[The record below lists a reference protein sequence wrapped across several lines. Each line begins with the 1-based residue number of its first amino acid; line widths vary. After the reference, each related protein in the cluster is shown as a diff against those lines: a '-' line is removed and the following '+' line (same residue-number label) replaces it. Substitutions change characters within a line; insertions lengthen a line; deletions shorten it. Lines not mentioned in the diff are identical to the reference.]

1 MPHRYHPAL
10 SLSRAFTDPL
20 SQPPLLPSS
29 YGNSQVD
36 AEPLTHSPGS
46 IVRVAMKDFV
56 TYTSAEFLP
65 GPSLNMI
72 IGPNGTGKSTL
83 VCAICLGLGAKPDV
97 LGRAKDPSEFV
108 KHGQK
113 EAEIEIELE
122 RDPARHRTNPVI
134 KRIIKRDA
142 GNKTF
147 FMIDGRNS
155 TQKAVAELCRSF
167 SIQVDNLCQFL
178 PQDRVVEFAAL
189 DPVELLVQTQRAA
202 APDYMSE
209 WHDQLKTM
217 RADQRKHQAD
227 QVERTE
233 HLKNLEGRQNM
244 QRGDVERLR
253 ERAEQQEKLSALER
267 LRPFPIYNVA
277 RDKYLAAK
285 EQTREANAELAALQ
299 RECEPALAAV
309 NAKDEYVK
317 AVDAVVKRR
326 QRLVTRAQEDIRQKI
341 KKQNTASEQHKA
353 CELEIE
359 TEKKGAKTHKQERL
373 RIDAQ
378 IKSLERQL
386 ESEPPTVDIAALN
399 ERTRE
404 LSRKQREI
412 DDAAGEENAK
422 QDDKVA
428 QGRSLQQRITA
439 AESSLNQLRSKAGQQ
454 INKLNQAS
462 SDTAKAWDW
471 IQKNRQTF
479 TGKVFGPAI
488 LECSVKDTRHA
499 NLIESVLGQADMVCI
514 TVTHKDDFNMLQR
527 ELLNTQRLS
536 DINLRMMDAP
546 LSRWERP
553 YSEAQL
559 RQLGLNTYVL
569 DLLEGP
575 DEVLSMLCDN
585 RNIHMYGV
593 AFQDLSSQQFDGMMS
608 TTISS
613 WATPTETYNVSRR
626 KEYGDAGISTRTA
639 RIRPARF
646 FTSQP
651 VDTHAEQEY
660 RNTIAELKD
669 ELQEAQRQAEAHR
682 ATTAR
687 YGTEHKQILAQ
698 KKEIEAEKK
707 QAQDARSEWQKLPVK
722 IAGYVTKRDALD
734 ERHASFRARLQE
746 IADRQDK
753 LALDRAQDA
762 LTLVSSVQSLQKLE
776 TDNLQATLALI
787 EGESDFQILK
797 AHSEEVRQNLAQR
810 EQDVRKLIAE
820 RDDLKKVAT
829 AGLKACNEL
838 LLNLSERETE
848 IYSEFNTL
856 NLDEYEAEIDSTKAR
871 LEMVHG
877 GNPQILLEFEK
888 RAGDIERA
896 KRKLET
902 IENELVELQQN
913 IDEIRQKWE
922 PELDQLIGQ
931 ISDAFSEN
939 FAKINCAGQV
949 EVYKEEDDFNKWAIQ
964 IQVKFRYGTARLML
978 FINITL
984 IQHHRENEQLSVLD
998 SHRQSGGERAV
1009 STIFYLMALQ
1019 SLARAPFRVV
1029 DEINQG
1035 MDPRNER
1042 MVHSRMVDI
1051 ACSTH
1056 TSQYFLITPKLLPNL
1071 TYHPNMKV
1079 HCIASGEYMPEGQG
1093 KLDFG
1098 ALAQKALAVYGG
1110 V

>member
-1 MPHRYHPAL
+1 
-10 SLSRAFTDPL
+10 
-20 SQPPLLPSS
+20 
-29 YGNSQVD
+29 
-36 AEPLTHSPGS
+36 
-46 IVRVAMKDFV
+46 MKDFV

-189 DPVELLVQTQRAA
+189 DPIELLVQTQRAA

-267 LRPFPIYNVA
+267 LRPFPKYNVA

-285 EQTREANAELAALQ
+285 EQTKEANIELAALQ

-309 NAKDEYVK
+309 NAKDGYVK

-326 QRLVTRAQEDIRQKI
+326 QRLVTRAQEDIKQKI

-386 ESEPPTVDIAALN
+386 ENEPPTVDIAALN

-422 QDDKVA
+422 QDDRVA

-471 IQKNRQTF
+471 IQKNRQVF

-488 LECSVKDTRHA
+488 LECSVKDTRYA
-499 NLIESVLGQADMVCI
+499 NLIESVLNQADMVCI
-514 TVTHKDDFNMLQR
+514 TVTNKEDFNMLQR

-575 DEVLSMLCDN
+575 DEILSMLCDN

-608 TTISS
+608 TAITS

-639 RIRPARF
+639 RIRTARF

-660 RNTIAELKD
+660 KNTIAELKD
-669 ELQEAQRQAEAHR
+669 ELQEAHRQAEAHK
-682 ATTAR
+682 AVTAR
-687 YGTEHKQILAQ
+687 YGTEHKQIIAQ
-698 KKEIEAEKK
+698 KKEIESEKK

-746 IADRQDK
+746 IADKQDK

-787 EGESDFQILK
+787 EGESDFQVLK

-810 EQDVRKLIAE
+810 ERDVRKLVAE
-820 RDDLKKVAT
+820 RDDLKRVAT

-838 LLNLSERETE
+838 LVDLSERETE
-848 IYSEFNTL
+848 IYTEFNTL

-888 RAGDIERA
+888 RAGDIEKA
-896 KRKLET
+896 KRKLEN

-949 EVYKEEDDFNKWAIQ
+949 EVYKEEDDFNRWAIQ
-964 IQVKFRYGTARLML
+964 IQVKFRYERVNSVTFISVML
-978 FINITL
+978 T
-984 IQHHRENEQLSVLD
+984 
-998 SHRQSGGERAV
+998 
-1009 STIFYLMALQ
+1009 
-1019 SLARAPFRVV
+1019 
-1029 DEINQG
+1029 
-1035 MDPRNER
+1035 
-1042 MVHSRMVDI
+1042 
-1051 ACSTH
+1051 
-1056 TSQYFLITPKLLPNL
+1056 TSQQRK
-1071 TYHPNMKV
+1071 
-1079 HCIASGEYMPEGQG
+1079 
-1093 KLDFG
+1093 
-1098 ALAQKALAVYGG
+1098 
-1110 V
+1110 

>member
-1 MPHRYHPAL
+1 
-10 SLSRAFTDPL
+10 
-20 SQPPLLPSS
+20 
-29 YGNSQVD
+29 
-36 AEPLTHSPGS
+36 
-46 IVRVAMKDFV
+46 MKDFV

-626 KEYGDAGISTRTA
+626 KEYGDAGISTRIA

-660 RNTIAELKD
+660 RDTIAELKD

>member
-1 MPHRYHPAL
+1 
-10 SLSRAFTDPL
+10 
-20 SQPPLLPSS
+20 
-29 YGNSQVD
+29 
-36 AEPLTHSPGS
+36 
-46 IVRVAMKDFV
+46 
-56 TYTSAEFLP
+56 
-65 GPSLNMI
+65 
-72 IGPNGTGKSTL
+72 
-83 VCAICLGLGAKPDV
+83 
-97 LGRAKDPSEFV
+97 
-108 KHGQK
+108 
-113 EAEIEIELE
+113 
-122 RDPARHRTNPVI
+122 
-134 KRIIKRDA
+134 
-142 GNKTF
+142 
-147 FMIDGRNS
+147 
-155 TQKAVAELCRSF
+155 
-167 SIQVDNLCQFL
+167 
-178 PQDRVVEFAAL
+178 
-189 DPVELLVQTQRAA
+189 
-202 APDYMSE
+202 
-209 WHDQLKTM
+209 
-217 RADQRKHQAD
+217 
-227 QVERTE
+227 
-233 HLKNLEGRQNM
+233 M

>member
-1 MPHRYHPAL
+1 MLRRYPSAPFAC
-10 SLSRAFTDPL
+10 RAVTDPL

-29 YGNSQVD
+29 YENGQTD

-189 DPVELLVQTQRAA
+189 DPIELLVQTQRAA

-217 RADQRKHQAD
+217 RSDQRKHQAN
-227 QVERTE
+227 QIERTE
-233 HLKNLEGRQNM
+233 NLKNLEGRQNM

-253 ERAEQQEKLSALER
+253 ERAEQQEKLAALER
-267 LRPFPIYNVA
+267 LRPFPVYNVA
-277 RDKYLAAK
+277 RDNYHEAK
-285 EQTREANAELAALQ
+285 ERTKEANEELAALQ

-309 NAKDEYVK
+309 NAKDEYVR

-326 QRLVTRAQEDIRQKI
+326 QRLVTRAQEDIKQKI

-353 CELEIE
+353 CDLEIE
-359 TEKKGAKTHKQERL
+359 TEKKGAKAHKQERL

-386 ESEPPTVDIAALN
+386 ENEPPTIDIAALN
-399 ERTRE
+399 EKTRE
-404 LSRKQREI
+404 LSRQQREK

-422 QDDKVA
+422 QDDRVA

-439 AESSLNQLRSKAGQQ
+439 AEGSLSQLRSKAGQQ
-454 INKLNQAS
+454 VNKLNSAS
-462 SDTAKAWDW
+462 PDTAKAWDW
-471 IQKNRQTF
+471 IQKNRQVF
-479 TGKVFGPAI
+479 TGNVFGPAI
-488 LECSVKDTRHA
+488 LECSVKDTRYA

-514 TVTHKDDFNMLQR
+514 TVTHKEDFNLLQR
-527 ELLNTQRLS
+527 ELLGTQRLS
-536 DINLRMMDAP
+536 DINLRVMDAP
-546 LSRWERP
+546 LSQWRRP
-553 YSEAQL
+553 YSEGEL

-575 DEVLSMLCDN
+575 DEILSMLCDN
-585 RNIHMYGV
+585 RNIHQYGV
-593 AFQDLSSQQFDGMMS
+593 AFQELSSQQFDGMMS
-608 TTISS
+608 SNITS

-626 KEYGDAGISTRTA
+626 REYGDAGISTRTA
-639 RIRPARF
+639 RIKTARF

-660 RNTIAELKD
+660 KNTIAELKD
-669 ELQEAQRQAEAHR
+669 ELQDVQRQAEAHR
-682 ATTAR
+682 AASAR
-687 YGTEHKQILAQ
+687 YGQEHRQLATQ
-698 KKEIEAEKK
+698 KKELEAEKK

-722 IAGYVTKRDALD
+722 IAGHVTKRDALD
-734 ERHASFRARLQE
+734 ERHASYRARVQQ
-746 IADRQDK
+746 IRDKQDK

-776 TDNLQATLALI
+776 TDHLQATLALI

-820 RDDLKKVAT
+820 RDNLKKTAT
-829 AGLKACNEL
+829 AALKACNEL
-838 LLNLSERETE
+838 LQDLSERESE
-848 IYSEFNTL
+848 IYSEYHKMGV
-856 NLDEYEAEIDSTKAR
+856 DEYEAEIDSTKAR

-877 GNPQILLEFEK
+877 GNPQILLEYEK

-896 KRKLET
+896 KRKLEN
-902 IENELVELQQN
+902 IESELAELQQK
-913 IDEIRQKWE
+913 IEEVRQKWE

-949 EVYKEEDDFNKWAIQ
+949 EVYKEEDDFNRWAIQ
-964 IQVKFRYGTARLML
+964 IQVKFRCATAICILST
-978 FINITL
+978 NITL
-984 IQHHRENEQLSVLD
+984 TTPQRKRTTVCARLPPPVWWRTRCFDHLLPDGPAES
-998 SHRQSGGERAV
+998 ST
-1009 STIFYLMALQ
+1009 STIPCRRRDQ
-1019 SLARAPFRVV
+1019 SRNGPSQRAH
-1029 DEINQG
+1029 G
-1035 MDPRNER
+1035 TL
-1042 MVHSRMVDI
+1042 
-1051 ACSTH
+1051 TH
-1056 TSQYFLITPKLLPNL
+1056 
-1071 TYHPNMKV
+1071 
-1079 HCIASGEYMPEGQG
+1079 G
-1093 KLDFG
+1093 
-1098 ALAQKALAVYGG
+1098 
-1110 V
+1110 

>member
-1 MPHRYHPAL
+1 
-10 SLSRAFTDPL
+10 
-20 SQPPLLPSS
+20 
-29 YGNSQVD
+29 
-36 AEPLTHSPGS
+36 
-46 IVRVAMKDFV
+46 MKDFV

>member
-1 MPHRYHPAL
+1 MPGLVPMRRPREDEDDESDLDASTPSFDKRPRLNGHA
-10 SLSRAFTDPL
+10 
-20 SQPPLLPSS
+20 SQTPLLPRS
-29 YGNSQVD
+29 YENDQNH
-36 AEPLTHSPGS
+36 AAPLTHSPGS

-83 VCAICLGLGAKPDV
+83 VCAICLGLGAKPEV

-134 KRIIKRDA
+134 KRIIKRDSN
-142 GNKTF
+142 NKTF

-189 DPVELLVQTQRAA
+189 DPIELLVQTQRAA
-202 APDYMSE
+202 APDYMSD

-217 RADQRKHQAD
+217 RNDQRKHQAE
-227 QVERTE
+227 QGQQTE
-233 HLKNLEGRQNM
+233 NLKNLEGRQNM

-253 ERAEQQEKLSALER
+253 ERAEQQEKLAALER
-267 LRPFPIYNVA
+267 LRPIPTYNVA
-277 RDKYLAAK
+277 KDKYHEAK
-285 EQTREANAELAALQ
+285 ERWKEANNDLAALR
-299 RECEPALAAV
+299 RECEPALDAV
-309 NAKDEYVK
+309 NSKEAYVK
-317 AVDAVVKRR
+317 AIDAVVKRR
-326 QRLVTRAQEDIRQKI
+326 QRLVARAQDDIRQKV
-341 KKQNTASEQHKA
+341 KKQHTASEQHKA
-353 CELEIE
+353 CDHELDA
-359 TEKKGAKTHKQERL
+359 EKKNVKTHKQERL

-378 IKSLERQL
+378 IKSLERQV
-386 ESEPPTVDIAALN
+386 ENEPPTIDVAALN
-399 ERTRE
+399 EKIRDI
-404 LSRKQREI
+404 SRQQREKI
-412 DDAAGEENAK
+412 DAARDENAK
-422 QDDKVA
+422 QDDKVTICN
-428 QGRSLQQRITA
+428 SLDQRIGA
-439 AESSLNQLRSKAGQQ
+439 AELSLRQLRSKAGQQ
-454 INKLNQAS
+454 VNKLNNAS
-462 SDTAKAWDW
+462 PDTAKAWDW
-471 IQKNRQTF
+471 IQKNRQQF

-488 LECSVKDTRHA
+488 LECSVRDTRFA

-514 TVTHKDDFNMLQR
+514 TMTHKEDFNLLQR
-527 ELLNTQRLS
+527 ELLNNQRLS
-536 DINLRMMDAP
+536 DINLRMLDTP
-546 LSRWERP
+546 LSHWQKP
-553 YSEAQL
+553 YFDSEL
-559 RQLGLNTYVL
+559 RQLGLNTYIL

-575 DEVLSMLCDN
+575 EEILSMLCDN

-593 AFQDLSSQQFDGMMS
+593 AFQELSSQQFEAMMS
-608 TTISS
+608 SRISS
-613 WATPTETYNVSRR
+613 WATPTETYNVTRR
-626 KEYGDAGISTRTA
+626 KEYGDAGTSTRTA
-639 RIRPARF
+639 RIKTARF

-660 RNTIAELKD
+660 KNTIAELKD
-669 ELQEAQRQAEAHR
+669 ERQEVQRQAEAHK
-682 ATTAR
+682 ATSTR
-687 YGTEHKQILAQ
+687 YGLEHQELVAQ
-698 KKEIEAEKK
+698 KKDLEAEKK
-707 QAQDARSEWQKLPVK
+707 QAQDARSEWQKLPVR
-722 IAGYVTKRDALD
+722 IAGFVSKRDALD
-734 ERHASFRARLQE
+734 ERQASYRVRVQQ
-746 IADRQDK
+746 IKDKQDK

-776 TDNLQATLALI
+776 MDLLQASLAMI
-787 EGESDFQILK
+787 EAESDFQILQ
-797 AHSEEVRQNLAQR
+797 AHNEEVRQNLEQR
-810 EQDVRKLIAE
+810 ERDVGVLVKEKDNLKRIASAALE
-820 RDDLKKVAT
+820 TCQA
-829 AGLKACNEL
+829 L
-838 LLNLSERETE
+838 LQNLSDKESE
-848 IYSEFNTL
+848 IYTEYREM

-877 GNPQILLEFEK
+877 GNPQILREYEK
-888 RAGDIERA
+888 RAGDIERS
-896 KRKLET
+896 KRKLEL
-902 IENELVELQQN
+902 IENELIELQQN
-913 IDEIRQKWE
+913 ISEVRQKWE

-949 EVYKEEDDFNKWAIQ
+949 EVYKENDDFNRWAIQ
-964 IQVKFRYGTARLML
+964 IQVKF
-978 FINITL
+978 
-984 IQHHRENEQLSVLD
+984 RENEQLSVLD

-1051 ACSTH
+1051 ACAEH

-1079 HCIASGEYMPEGQG
+1079 HCIASGEYMPDDQG

-1110 V
+1110 L

>member
-1 MPHRYHPAL
+1 MPGLVPMRRPREDDESSDL
-10 SLSRAFTDPL
+10 SGSSPPSDKRPRLNGNA
-20 SQPPLLPSS
+20 SQAPLLPSS
-29 YGNSQVD
+29 YENGQAA

-46 IVRVAMKDFV
+46 IVRVGMKNFV

-108 KHGQK
+108 KHGMK

-122 RDPARHRTNPVI
+122 RHPARHRTNPVI
-134 KRIIKRDA
+134 KRIIKRDSN
-142 GNKTF
+142 NKTF

-189 DPVELLVQTQRAA
+189 DPIELLVQTQRAA
-202 APDYMSE
+202 APDYMSV
-209 WHDQLKTM
+209 WHDQLKNM
-217 RADQRKHQAD
+217 RNDQRKHQAE
-227 QVERTE
+227 QASMTE
-233 HLKNLEGRQNM
+233 NLKNLEGRQNM

-253 ERAEQQEKLSALER
+253 ERAEQQEKLAALER
-267 LRPFPIYNVA
+267 LRPFPVYNVA
-277 RDKYLAAK
+277 RDNYNQAK
-285 EQTREANAELAALQ
+285 EHFKEANNDLLALQ
-299 RECEPALAAV
+299 RECEPALEAV
-309 NAKDEYVK
+309 KAKDEYVK
-317 AVDAVVKRR
+317 AIDSVVKRR
-326 QRLVTRAQEDIRQKI
+326 QRLVTRAQDDIKLKVKHQK
-341 KKQNTASEQHKA
+341 TASEKHKA
-353 CELEIE
+353 CDAEIE
-359 TEKKGAKTHKQERL
+359 AEKKGVKAHKQERL

-378 IKSLERQL
+378 IKSLQRQL
-386 ESEPPTVDIAALN
+386 ENEPPTVDVAAIN
-399 ERTRE
+399 EQIRDITRQ
-404 LSRKQREI
+404 QREI
-412 DDAAGEENAK
+412 DDTARDENAK
-422 QDDKVA
+422 QSDRVA
-428 QGRSLQQRITA
+428 QGRSLQQRIA
-439 AESSLNQLRSKAGQQ
+439 AAKGNLEQLRSKAGQQ
-454 INKLNQAS
+454 VNKLNNAS
-462 SDTAKAWDW
+462 PDTAKAWEW
-471 IQKNRQTF
+471 IQANRQAF
-479 TGKVFGPAI
+479 SGKVLGPAI
-488 LECSVKDTRHA
+488 LECSVKDTKFA
-499 NLIESVLGQADMVCI
+499 NLVESVLGQADMVCI
-514 TVTHKDDFNMLQR
+514 TMTHKDDFNLLQR
-527 ELLNTQRLS
+527 ELFDKQRLS
-536 DINLRMMDAP
+536 DINLRMLDTP
-546 LSRWERP
+546 LSQWRKP
-553 YSEAQL
+553 YSEGELQ
-559 RQLGLNTYVL
+559 QLGLNTYVL

-575 DEVLSMLCDN
+575 DEILSMLCDN

-593 AFQDLSSQQFDGMMS
+593 AFQELSSQQFDGMMNS
-608 TTISS
+608 QITS
-613 WATPTETYNVSRR
+613 WATPSETYNVSRR
-626 KEYGDAGISTRTA
+626 REYGDAGTSTRTT
-639 RIRPARF
+639 RIKNARF

-660 RNTIAELKD
+660 KNTIAELSD
-669 ELQEAQRQAEAHR
+669 ELQEAQRQAETHKAASARFGLQHR
-682 ATTAR
+682 ELA
-687 YGTEHKQILAQ
+687 AQ
-698 KKEIEAEKK
+698 KKNLEADKK

-722 IAGYVTKRDALD
+722 IAGYVTKRDGLD
-734 ERHASFRARLQE
+734 ERQASYRARVQQ
-746 IADRQDK
+746 IKDKQDK

-776 TDNLQATLALI
+776 ADYLQASLAAI
-787 EGESDFQILK
+787 EAESDFQILK

-810 EQDVRKLIAE
+810 ERDVKTLE
-820 RDDLKKVAT
+820 DEMKNLKKTATVA
-829 AGLKACNEL
+829 LNACNTL
-838 LLNLSERETE
+838 LRDLSDREQE
-848 IYSEFNTL
+848 IYTQFSKMGLE
-856 NLDEYEAEIDSTKAR
+856 EYEAEIDSTRAR
-871 LEMVHG
+871 LEMVHE
-877 GNPQILLEFEK
+877 GNPRILREYED
-888 RAGDIERA
+888 RAVAIDKA
-896 KRKLET
+896 KQKLDN
-902 IENELVELQQN
+902 IENELVELQHN

-949 EVYKEEDDFNKWAIQ
+949 EVYKEDDDYNKWAIQ
-964 IQVKFRYGTARLML
+964 IQVKFR
-978 FINITL
+978 
-984 IQHHRENEQLSVLD
+984 ESEQLSVLD

-1071 TYHPNMKV
+1071 EYHPNMKV

-1098 ALAQKALAVYGG
+1098 TLAQKALAVYGG
-1110 V
+1110 I

>member
-1 MPHRYHPAL
+1 
-10 SLSRAFTDPL
+10 
-20 SQPPLLPSS
+20 
-29 YGNSQVD
+29 
-36 AEPLTHSPGS
+36 
-46 IVRVAMKDFV
+46 MKDFV

-559 RQLGLNTYVL
+559 QQLGLNTYVL

>member
-1 MPHRYHPAL
+1 
-10 SLSRAFTDPL
+10 
-20 SQPPLLPSS
+20 
-29 YGNSQVD
+29 
-36 AEPLTHSPGS
+36 
-46 IVRVAMKDFV
+46 MKDFV

-253 ERAEQQEKLSALER
+253 ERAEQQEKLSALDR

>member
-1 MPHRYHPAL
+1 MLRRYCPAL
-10 SLSRAFTDPL
+10 CPSHAFTNPL
-20 SQPPLLPSS
+20 PQTPLLPRS
-29 YGNSQVD
+29 YENGQTD

-122 RDPARHRTNPVI
+122 RDPARHRTNPII
-134 KRIIKRDA
+134 KRIIKRDQ
-142 GNKTF
+142 GNKIF

-189 DPVELLVQTQRAA
+189 DPIELLVQTQRAA

-217 RADQRKHQAD
+217 RSDQRKHQAD
-227 QVERTE
+227 LVERTE

-253 ERAEQQEKLSALER
+253 ERAEQQEKLAALER
-267 LRPFPIYNVA
+267 LRPFPVYNVA
-277 RDKYLAAK
+277 RDNYLESK
-285 EQTREANAELAALQ
+285 ERTKEANEDLAALQ
-299 RECEPALAAV
+299 RESEPALAAV

-386 ESEPPTVDIAALN
+386 ENEPPTIDIAALN
-399 ERTRE
+399 EKTRE
-404 LSRKQREI
+404 LSRRQREI

-428 QGRSLQQRITA
+428 QGRSLQQRISA
-439 AESSLNQLRSKAGQQ
+439 AEASLNQLRSKAGQQ
-454 INKLNQAS
+454 INKLNHAS

-471 IQKNRQTF
+471 IQRNRHVF
-479 TGKVFGPAI
+479 KGKVFGPAI
-488 LECSVKDTRHA
+488 LECSVKDTRYA

-514 TVTHKDDFNMLQR
+514 TVTHKEDFNMLQR
-527 ELLNTQRLS
+527 ELLNTQRLT
-536 DINLRMMDAP
+536 DINLRMLDAP
-546 LSRWERP
+546 LSHWTRP
-553 YSEAQL
+553 YSEGEL

-575 DEVLSMLCDN
+575 DELLSMLCDN
-585 RNIHMYGV
+585 RNIHQYGV
-593 AFQDLSSQQFDGMMS
+593 AFQELSSQQFDGMMHTS
-608 TTISS
+608 INS

-626 KEYGDAGISTRTA
+626 KEYGDAGVSTRTA
-639 RIRPARF
+639 RIKTARF

-660 RNTIAELKD
+660 KNTIAELKE
-669 ELQEAQRQAEAHR
+669 ELQEAQRQAEAHK
-682 ATTAR
+682 AATAR
-687 YGTEHKQILAQ
+687 YGSEHKQLVAQ
-698 KKEIEAEKK
+698 KKEIETEKK

-722 IAGYVTKRDALD
+722 IAGHVTKRDALD
-734 ERHASFRARLQE
+734 ERHASYRARVQQ
-746 IADRQDK
+746 IKDKQDK

-776 TDNLQATLALI
+776 TDHLQATLALI

-820 RDDLKKVAT
+820 RDSLRKIAA

-838 LLNLSERETE
+838 LVDLSERETE
-848 IYSEFNTL
+848 IYSEFNKM

-877 GNPQILLEFEK
+877 GNPQILQEFEK
-888 RAGDIERA
+888 RASDIERA
-896 KRKLET
+896 KRKLEH
-902 IENELVELQQN
+902 IENELVELQQK

-939 FAKINCAGQV
+939 FEKINCAGQV

-964 IQVKFRYGTARLML
+964 IQVKFRYATARFVLV
-978 FINITL
+978 ISITL
-984 IQHHRENEQLSVLD
+984 TTN
-998 SHRQSGGERAV
+998 
-1009 STIFYLMALQ
+1009 LQ
-1019 SLARAPFRVV
+1019 RKRTTVCP
-1029 DEINQG
+1029 
-1035 MDPRNER
+1035 
-1042 MVHSRMVDI
+1042 
-1051 ACSTH
+1051 
-1056 TSQYFLITPKLLPNL
+1056 
-1071 TYHPNMKV
+1071 
-1079 HCIASGEYMPEGQG
+1079 
-1093 KLDFG
+1093 
-1098 ALAQKALAVYGG
+1098 
-1110 V
+1110 